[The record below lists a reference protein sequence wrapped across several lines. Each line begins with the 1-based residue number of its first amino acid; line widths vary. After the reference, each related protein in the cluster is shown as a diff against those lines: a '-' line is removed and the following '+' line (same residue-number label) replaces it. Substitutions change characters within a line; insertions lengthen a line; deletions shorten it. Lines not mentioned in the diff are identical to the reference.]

1 MPQCSSTL
9 VRDVPTSR
17 TRAHARYI
25 PNPASGP
32 GLTGLRAAGADRVAP
47 RAVGAGGAVRI
58 PQVRLPFAVLSVSTG
73 VSSRQLGRVMTASTR
88 RERGKADTDREI
100 RQEARALLVNEG
112 SEAVTL
118 RAIARKV
125 GITAPALYRYYS
137 SREDLIEHI
146 RMDICTDLADE
157 LNVDLAEIADGDV
170 LGQVLAICRGFRR
183 WAIAHPQEFS
193 LVFASPAEPS
203 ALQDGGMAILVP
215 ATDPF
220 GRVFLAVAGQV
231 LTTMTLAVPSD
242 DTVPEDLRADLETF
256 RASLLATIADAGFT
270 VSDEILGVG

>member
-1 MPQCSSTL
+1 
-9 VRDVPTSR
+9 
-17 TRAHARYI
+17 
-25 PNPASGP
+25 
-32 GLTGLRAAGADRVAP
+32 
-47 RAVGAGGAVRI
+47 
-58 PQVRLPFAVLSVSTG
+58 
-73 VSSRQLGRVMTASTR
+73 MTASTR
-88 RERGKADTDREI
+88 RERGKAETDREI

-146 RMDICTDLADE
+146 RTDICTDLADE
-157 LNVDLAEIADGDV
+157 LNADLARLDDRDV

-193 LVFASPAEPS
+193 LVFASPAGPAS
-203 ALQDGGMAILVP
+203 LQDGAVHILVP

-220 GRVFLAVAGQV
+220 GQVFLAVAGKV
-231 LTTMTLAVPSD
+231 LTTMSLTAPPD
-242 DTVPEDLRADLETF
+242 DTVPIELLADLERF
-256 RASLLATIADAGFT
+256 RASLLATIADAGFEVT
-270 VSDEILGVG
+270 DELLGVGTAYAILKFWVRLYGQVALEVFGRFPFAVSKPEPLFEALLADLISQVGLS

>member
-1 MPQCSSTL
+1 
-9 VRDVPTSR
+9 
-17 TRAHARYI
+17 
-25 PNPASGP
+25 
-32 GLTGLRAAGADRVAP
+32 
-47 RAVGAGGAVRI
+47 
-58 PQVRLPFAVLSVSTG
+58 
-73 VSSRQLGRVMTASTR
+73 MTASTR

-125 GITAPALYRYYS
+125 GITAPALYRYYT

-157 LNVDLAEIADGDV
+157 LNADLEHISDGDV

-193 LVFASPAEPS
+193 LVFASPAGPTS
-203 ALQDGGMAILVP
+203 LHAGAGHILGP
-215 ATDPF
+215 TTDPF
-220 GRVFLAVAGQV
+220 GRVFPPVPGQV
-231 LTTMTLAVPSD
+231 LRRM
-242 DTVPEDLRADLETF
+242 
-256 RASLLATIADAGFT
+256 SL
-270 VSDEILGVG
+270 SPPR

>member
-1 MPQCSSTL
+1 
-9 VRDVPTSR
+9 
-17 TRAHARYI
+17 
-25 PNPASGP
+25 
-32 GLTGLRAAGADRVAP
+32 
-47 RAVGAGGAVRI
+47 
-58 PQVRLPFAVLSVSTG
+58 
-73 VSSRQLGRVMTASTR
+73 MTASTR

-112 SEAVTL
+112 AEAVTL

-146 RMDICTDLADE
+146 RVDICTDLADE
-157 LNVDLAEIADGDV
+157 LNVDLAPISDGDV

-193 LVFASPAEPS
+193 LVFASPAEP
-203 ALQDGGMAILVP
+203 ATLHDGAVHILVP

-220 GRVFLAVAGQV
+220 GRVFLAVAGKV
-231 LTTMTLAVPSD
+231 LTTMTLSPPPDDSVPIELV
-242 DTVPEDLRADLETF
+242 TDLEHF
-256 RASLLATIADAGFT
+256 RTSLLATIADAGFE
-270 VSDEILGVG
+270 VADDRLGVGTAYAILKFWVRLYGQVALEVFGRFPFAVAKPEPLFEALLTDLIRQVGLT

>member
-1 MPQCSSTL
+1 
-9 VRDVPTSR
+9 
-17 TRAHARYI
+17 
-25 PNPASGP
+25 
-32 GLTGLRAAGADRVAP
+32 
-47 RAVGAGGAVRI
+47 
-58 PQVRLPFAVLSVSTG
+58 
-73 VSSRQLGRVMTASTR
+73 MTASTR

-146 RMDICTDLADE
+146 RMDICTDLAEE
-157 LNVDLAEIADGDV
+157 LNTDLEPIPDGDV

-203 ALQDGGMAILVP
+203 SLQDGGMHIMVP
-215 ATDPF
+215 GTDPF
-220 GRVFLAVAGQV
+220 GRVFLAVAGKV
-231 LTTMTLAVPSD
+231 LTTMSLAAPPD
-242 DTVPEDLRADLETF
+242 DTAPDSTS
-256 RASLLATIADAGFT
+256 ASIGTARPSRRHGHSGGMPGSSM
-270 VSDEILGVG
+270 V

>member
-1 MPQCSSTL
+1 
-9 VRDVPTSR
+9 
-17 TRAHARYI
+17 
-25 PNPASGP
+25 
-32 GLTGLRAAGADRVAP
+32 
-47 RAVGAGGAVRI
+47 
-58 PQVRLPFAVLSVSTG
+58 
-73 VSSRQLGRVMTASTR
+73 MTAPTR

-146 RMDICTDLADE
+146 RTDICTDLAGE
-157 LNVDLAEIADGDV
+157 LNEDLADLAEDDV

-203 ALQDGGMAILVP
+203 PLQDGAVHILVP

-220 GRVFLAVAGQV
+220 GRVFLAVAGKV
-231 LTTMTLAVPSD
+231 LTTMSLAAPPD
-242 DTVPEDLRADLETF
+242 DTVPPELRADLETF
-256 RASLLATIADAGFT
+256 RASLVSTIGEAGFD
-270 VSDEILGVG
+270 VSEDVLSVGTAYAILKFWVRLYGQVALEVFGRFPFAVAKPEPLFEALLADVIHQVGLT